1 MMFRILSKSLRTGV
15 LTEQDPF
22 KSSAGFAFPLI
33 DFTRCTNCDECA
45 RVCPT
50 AAIQSGTTASGQKT
64 LTLSYAACIQCRAC
78 VTGCPEEAVDVST
91 DVNVAAYSR

>member
-1 MMFRILSKSLRTGV
+1 MFRILSKSLRTGV

-64 LTLSYAACIQCRAC
+64 KSEVLGIGDDEFEPWKIGATM
-78 VTGCPEEAVDVST
+78 
-91 DVNVAAYSR
+91 